1 MHCKSELFYIKYIDD
16 TIWTVCDIASFLF
29 CIPLGII

>member
-29 CIPLGII
+29 VFFFE